1 MYDAEREAAELTP
14 PQANPPPR
22 FAIAQALR
30 RAYAA
35 GQADMR
41 ERAVSLVEEFNGE
54 RFTPHK
60 DFLVDETII
69 GAWKN
74 GIDDCALWAANDLRA
89 LPITPEPKETRLN

>member
-1 MYDAEREAAELTP
+1 MTP
-14 PQANPPPR
+14 SARLRNSRRHKLIHPR
-22 FAIAQALR
+22 DLPSRKPYA